1 MNQNVQQIYDTCC
14 FPLILYLGLLS
25 LSEELN
31 EEEEKEEG
39 WYPLLHLC
47 QFVTNQVN

>member
-1 MNQNVQQIYDTCC
+1 MNHNVQQIYDTYF

-31 EEEEKEEG
+31 EVEDKEEG
-39 WYPLLHLC
+39 WDPSLHLC